1 MWPALRL
8 LGGAAIAVALV
19 WRLGATAVVDGLRS
33 VDAGSVVAALGIG
46 MVTTVCSAWR
56 WCLVAR
62 SLGMRLPLR
71 SAVADCYQA
80 LFLNSVLPA
89 GVLGDVQRAVSHGRQ
104 EGDVG
109 RGVRAVVIERIAG
122 QVVLVVVAV
131 SALLFQPALLHVAG
145 DLVPGG
151 PWWLAGLAVGVPVA
165 VLGIG
170 WVLRARLRT
179 RLRTVAAD
187 ARAVLRADTWPGVVG
202 LSVVALAGYVATFVV
217 AARAAGSSASVP
229 ELLPLLVLAL
239 LVMSLPINVGGWGP
253 REAVAAVAFGVVGL
267 GAAQGLAAA
276 VAYGVL
282 GLVACLPGGA
292 VLLLRPR
299 LTRARLT
306 RTRLT
311 RTGRTTAPG
320 SPVGPVLVLPSRG
333 TGDRPLPT
341 PCTPQDPGSAGDGGR
356 PRGGRLVRSAA

>member
-1 MWPALRL
+1 MA
-8 LGGAAIAVALV
+8 
-19 WRLGATAVVDGLRS
+19 
-33 VDAGSVVAALGIG
+33 
-46 MVTTVCSAWR
+46 
-56 WCLVAR
+56 
-62 SLGMRLPLR
+62 
-71 SAVADCYQA
+71 
-80 LFLNSVLPA
+80 
-89 GVLGDVQRAVSHGRQ
+89 
-104 EGDVG
+104 
-109 RGVRAVVIERIAG
+109 
-122 QVVLVVVAV
+122 
-131 SALLFQPALLHVAG
+131 
-145 DLVPGG
+145 
-151 PWWLAGLAVGVPVA
+151 LAGLAVGVPVA

-187 ARAVLRADTWPGVVG
+187 AGRAAADTWPGVVG

-239 LVMSLPINVGGWGP
+239 LVMSLPINVG
-253 REAVAAVAFGVVGL
+253 L
-267 GAAQGLAAA
+267 GAAGGGGGRRVRRGGARRRAGPRRRRRLRGA
-276 VAYGVL
+276 

-292 VLLLRPR
+292 VLVLRPR

-306 RTRLT
+306 RSRLT
-311 RTGRTTAPG
+311 RTRRTTAPG

-356 PRGGRLVRSAA
+356 PRGGRPVRSAA